1 MTGRFANHC
10 FTARLRAA
18 LGAVLRAAIH
28 QRADGL
34 YRLKC

>member
-10 FTARLRAA
+10 FMARLRAA
-18 LGAVLRAAIH
+18 LGAVLRAASIH

-34 YRLKC
+34 